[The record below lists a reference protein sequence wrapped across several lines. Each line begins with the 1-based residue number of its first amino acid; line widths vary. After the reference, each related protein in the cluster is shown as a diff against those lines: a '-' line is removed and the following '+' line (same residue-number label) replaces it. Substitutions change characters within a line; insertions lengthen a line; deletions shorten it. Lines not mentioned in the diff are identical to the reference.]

1 MTKEQ
6 RAQASRDKILAAAE
20 SLILEKGVANLT
32 LDAVAASAGV
42 SKGGLL
48 YHFASKEA
56 VMIALVERLVASV
69 EVDLQRAYDAEPDG
83 PGRAVRAMIAES
95 QCRTATDLPQR
106 ERLGAA
112 LLGAAGSNPELL
124 APMRQAFSGWMGM
137 LEHDGLPAGEA
148 LVIAAALDGLTFWS
162 LFGLYSPSP
171 ASVREAMSVLQKL
184 ASPTE

>member
-6 RAQASRDKILAAAE
+6 RAQASREKILAAAE
-20 SLILEKGVANLT
+20 SVILEKGVANLT

-48 YHFASKEA
+48 YHFAAKEA
-56 VMIALVERLVASV
+56 LIVALVEKIVASI
-69 EVDLQRAYDAEPDG
+69 EVDLQRAYDAEPEG
-83 PGRAVRAMIAES
+83 PGRAIRAMIAES
-95 QCRTATDLPQR
+95 QCRTANDLAER

-124 APMRQAFSGWMGM
+124 APLRHAFSEWMSRID
-137 LEHDGLPAGEA
+137 EDGLAPGVP
-148 LVIAAALDGLTFWS
+148 LVIAAALDGLAFWT

-171 ASVREAMSVLQKL
+171 AALSEASTLLKKL
-184 ASPTE
+184 ASTTK

>member
-20 SLILEKGVANLT
+20 SVILEKGVSNLT

-56 VMIALVERLVASV
+56 VVIGLVERLVASI
-69 EVDLQRAYDAEPDG
+69 EVDLQRAYDAEPEG
-83 PGRAVRAMIAES
+83 PGRVVRAMIAES
-95 QCRTATDLPQR
+95 QCRTGTDLPQR

-124 APMRQAFSGWMGM
+124 APMRHAFAEWMGM
-137 LEHDGLPAGEA
+137 LEHDGLPPGVP
-148 LVIAAALDGLTFWS
+148 LVIAAALDGLTFWA
-162 LFGLYSPSP
+162 LFGLYTPSP
-171 ASVREAMSVLQKL
+171 ASLRDAMAVLQNL
-184 ASPTE
+184 ASPAE